1 MNCFE
6 DLCSVEGKEMGIL
19 VLRGKRAVKLRHMSV
34 DVFLR
39 IDAGIALIGDVI
51 QANLCPVLA
60 EMKG

>member
-1 MNCFE
+1 
-6 DLCSVEGKEMGIL
+6 MGIL